1 MKKIFTKSFFM
12 SFCLLTLCCLLGG
25 NQAKAK
31 EVIVELSVPKDCNSP
46 YPANCEGTFTFTNN
60 DNVTLDF
67 SHGTS
72 SSFCRTDGSKYIQ
85 AYSGGNFTVKLGTGT
100 ITKMVLTTS
109 STSISATLTP
119 DNGQC
124 SKSGKTATWTSDGG
138 NYSSVKFEV
147 SGGSFRLSTLYI
159 TYTTGSSGSGGTDPG
174 KVTPKVTFTKES
186 YDVEYGE
193 SLDLTSL
200 VSAQHPETSEVV
212 AGTYAFTVTPVGVDG
227 GSTLTGNTFTA
238 GKSAATYTLAA
249 TFTPTDT
256 ETYAEVADVTA
267 TLNVIAPKANLN
279 PEICYK
285 PITSLEQLDC
295 NSQFAFAAANPE
307 NSEYC
312 FMLNTWTGSLYNIWT
327 PRKEEVYWG
336 TEETP
341 NRYMVE
347 EYFVSSS
354 SSLAFTLELTEY
366 EGKPCYFIKQG
377 DKYLMGESGNAY
389 LAVAKTSDYGYN
401 ADATKWSV
409 EFDEDGY
416 ALVKSMVNSEARYLV
431 YNENVGYFKD
441 DVASVAQK
449 QFRIKLLSKS
459 YKLTLSDQA
468 NGYGTFVV
476 DNPYVMPK
484 GMKGY
489 TVTSAAE
496 FSLGVEDAYT
506 GGEKV
511 PALTPLLVKGV
522 AGTTYYP
529 VWLNAAATV
538 KEYKGAAN
546 LLEYRR
552 DASSKAKTL
561 KEEAVSYYKLAK
573 NSDGVLGFYWGAENG
588 DAFYMSNQTTAYLTV
603 PQGSSSVNGFR
614 LGDAEEDVTAVN
626 GVEAAAA
633 EKVIYNL
640 QGVRMNAAG
649 KLPKGIYVV
658 NGKKMYVK

>member
-25 NQAKAK
+25 NQAKAE
-31 EVIVELSVPKDCNSP
+31 EVTVTLNLPGDVNFNTGS
-46 YPANCEGTFTFTNN
+46 YPTGTFSTENENVSMGVTSGVKNTNN
-60 DNVTLDF
+60 LQVNV
-67 SHGTS
+67 
-72 SSFCRTDGSKYIQ
+72 
-85 AYSGGNFTVKLGTGT
+85 GGNFTFSLSEG
-100 ITKMVLTTS
+100 
-109 STSISATLTP
+109 TLTSVVLSHSSNVGSTVLST
-119 DNGQC
+119 DAG
-124 SKSGKTATWTSDGG
+124 SVVYKSDATTVTWSPDGG
-138 NYSSVKFEV
+138 KYSSMTINV
-147 SGGSFRLSTLYI
+147 SVRRYRMNKAVI
-159 TYTTGSSGSGGTDPG
+159 TYTTGSSGSGSTDPG

-200 VSAQHPETSEVV
+200 VSALHPETYAAVD
-212 AGTYAFTVTPVGVDG
+212 GTYEFTVTPDDG
-227 GSTLTGNTFTA
+227 GFTLTDNTFTA

-249 TFTPTDT
+249 TFTPTDAG
-256 ETYAEVADVTA
+256 TYAEVADVTA
-267 TLNVIAPKANLN
+267 TLKVVAPKANLN

-307 NSEYC
+307 NAESCY
-312 FMLNTWTGSLYNIWT
+312 MLNTWTGSSYNIWT
-327 PRKEEVYWG
+327 PQKEEVYWG

-347 EYFVSSS
+347 EYFVSYYSRT
-354 SSLAFTLELTEY
+354 SLAFTLEPTEY

-377 DKYLMGESGNAY
+377 DKYLMGESGSVY

-416 ALVKSMVNSEARYLV
+416 ALVKSMVNSEASYLV
-431 YNENVGYFKD
+431 YDKSATYFID
-441 DVASVAQK
+441 DVANGTTK
-449 QFRIKLLSKS
+449 FRIKLLSKS
-459 YKLTLSDQA
+459 YKLKLSDQA

-476 DNPYVMPK
+476 DNPYMMPK

-489 TVTSAAE
+489 TVTSATE
-496 FSLGVEDAYT
+496 SSLGVEDAYT
-506 GGEKV
+506 GGENV

-538 KEYKGAAN
+538 KAYTGAAN

-573 NSDGVLGFYWGAENG
+573 NSKGVLGFYWGAENG

>member
-25 NQAKAK
+25 NQAKAE
-31 EVIVELSVPKDCNSP
+31 EV
-46 YPANCEGTFTFTNN
+46 TFTFSGSTSYSAPYVLG
-60 DNVTLDF
+60 DVTMGMTSCSWYSTWDCVRCYDGGELTFTVDSNYKLTGITFDVKRGTVSLSSGGGVF
-67 SHGTS
+67 SQPSWTAGEDVTS
-72 SSFCRTDGSKYIQ
+72 SVVFKNN
-85 AYSGGNFTVKLGTGT
+85 SGAQFRFTTVTVT
-100 ITKMVLTTS
+100 YE
-109 STSISATLTP
+109 SA
-119 DNGQC
+119 
-124 SKSGKTATWTSDGG
+124 
-138 NYSSVKFEV
+138 
-147 SGGSFRLSTLYI
+147 
-159 TYTTGSSGSGGTDPG
+159 GSSGSGGTDPG
-174 KVTPKVTFTKES
+174 KVTPEVTFTQES

-193 SLDLTSL
+193 SLDLTPL
-200 VSAQHPETSEVV
+200 VSAKDPETNEPV
-212 AGTYAFTVTPVGVDG
+212 AGTYAFTVTPNDG
-227 GSTLTGNTFTA
+227 GFTLTDNTFTA

-249 TFTPTDT
+249 TFTPTYT

-307 NSEYC
+307 NAEYC
-312 FMLNTWTGSLYNIWT
+312 YMLNTWTGSPYIWT
-327 PRKEEVYWG
+327 PQKEEVYWG

-354 SSLAFTLELTEY
+354 SSLAFTLEPTEY

-377 DKYLMGESGNAY
+377 DKYLMGHRTTTY
-389 LAVAKTSDYGYN
+389 LAMAKTSDGDEYD

-416 ALVKSMVNSEARYLV
+416 ALVKSMVNSEACYLV
-431 YNENVGYFKD
+431 YDKSAGYFKD
-441 DVASVAQK
+441 DVANGTTK
-449 QFRIKLLSKS
+449 FRIKLLSKS

-489 TVTSAAE
+489 TVTSATAS
-496 FSLGVEDAYT
+496 SLGVEEAYT
-506 GGEKV
+506 GGENV

-538 KEYKGAAN
+538 KAYTGAAN

-552 DASSKAKTL
+552 DTSSKAKTL

-603 PQGSSSVNGFR
+603 PQSLSPVNGFR

>member
-25 NQAKAK
+25 NQAKAE
-31 EVIVELSVPKDCNSP
+31 EVKVELSLPTDCNTP
-46 YPANCEGTFTFTNN
+46 YPTNCEGTFTFKNN

-67 SHGTS
+67 SRGRSAYYCKTGT
-72 SSFCRTDGSKYIQ
+72 KYIQ

-124 SKSGKTATWTSDGG
+124 STSGKTATWTSDGG

-147 SGGSFRLSTLYI
+147 SGSNFRLSTLSI

-174 KVTPKVTFTKES
+174 KVTPGVTFTQES

-193 SLDLTSL
+193 SLDLTPL
-200 VSAQHPETSEVV
+200 VSAKDPETNEPV
-212 AGTYAFTVTPVGVDG
+212 AGTYAFTVTPNDG
-227 GSTLTGNTFTA
+227 GFTLTDHTFTA

-249 TFTPTDT
+249 TFRPTNT
-256 ETYAEVADVTA
+256 KTYAAVTDVTA
-267 TLNVIAPKANLN
+267 TLKVIAPKSNLN

-307 NSEYC
+307 NAESC
-312 FMLNTWTGSLYNIWT
+312 FMLNTWTGSLNIWT
-327 PRKEEVYWG
+327 PLKEEVYWG

-347 EYFVSSS
+347 EYFVSYYSRT
-354 SSLAFTLELTEY
+354 SLAFTLERTDY

-377 DKYLMGESGNAY
+377 DKYLMGLLNTTY
-389 LAVAKTSDYGYN
+389 LAVAKTSDGEYN

-416 ALVKSMVNSEARYLV
+416 ALVKSMVNREERYLV
-431 YNENVGYFKD
+431 YDKSAGYFKD
-441 DVASVAQK
+441 DVANGETK
-449 QFRIKLLSKS
+449 FRIKLLSKS
-459 YKLTLSDQA
+459 YKLKLSDQA

-489 TVTSAAE
+489 TVTSATE

-538 KEYKGAAN
+538 NEYNGAAN

-561 KEEAVSYYKLAK
+561 KEEAVYYYKLAK
-573 NSDGVLGFYWGAENG
+573 NSKGVLGFYWGAENG